1 MYIVFILQ
9 YQKVQINCQIL
20 PKKRTETN
28 IVLIILYGA
37 YYRVHDYTD
46 TVSYPDHP
54 VLMLH
59 VYYLECI
66 EICLLLLVSG
76 SCRAND
82 KKQYQYRFIIY
93 LKLLL

>member
-46 TVSYPDHP
+46 TVSYHLLYMNQIP
-54 VLMLH
+54 VAINKSLCILDNIH
-59 VYYLECI
+59 VT
-66 EICLLLLVSG
+66 
-76 SCRAND
+76 
-82 KKQYQYRFIIY
+82 
-93 LKLLL
+93 LKLDYRNRYTVKNNSSINKYHNK